1 MENVVIIDS
10 IRTPMGRSKG
20 GAFRQVRAEEL
31 SAHLMTQL
39 LSRNPALNNNKN
51 DIDDIIW
58 GCVQQTLEQ
67 GFNIARNAALLT
79 DIPHTVPAVTV
90 NRLCGSS
97 MQALHDAARFI
108 MSGDANVVLVGGVEH
123 MGHVPMTHGIDIN
136 RKLAIH
142 ISTASAAM
150 GLTAEMLA
158 RQNQISRTEQDE
170 FALRSHQKAAEATH
184 HGWFNNEIV
193 ATAGHDI
200 DGNLVAIKQDEVIR
214 FDANLASLTALPPVF
229 DPISGSVTAGNSSAL
244 SDGAAAILVTSEKYA
259 KTQGLRV
266 RAKIRSMSVIG
277 CAPAIM
283 GYGPVP
289 ATKIALQ
296 RANLTLQD
304 IDVFEI
310 NEAFAAQALACL
322 KDLQLIDKMEEK
334 VNLHGGAIAL
344 GHPLGCSGARIITS
358 LLNIMERKDA
368 QFGLATMCI
377 SFGQGIATLVE
388 RIK

>member
-1 MENVVIIDS
+1 MENIVIIDS

-39 LSRNPALNNNKN
+39 LSRNPALNSNKN

-108 MSGDANVVLVGGVEH
+108 KSGDANVVLVGGVEH
-123 MGHVPMTHGIDIN
+123 MGHVPMTHGIDLNSKI
-136 RKLAIH
+136 AVH
-142 ISTASAAM
+142 VSTASASM

-158 RQNQISRTEQDE
+158 RQCQISRVEQDE
-170 FALRSHQKAAEATH
+170 FALRSHQRAAEATKQ
-184 HGWFNNEIV
+184 GWFNDEIV
-193 ATAGHDI
+193 ATVGHDI

-214 FDANLASLTALPPVF
+214 FDANLASLAALPPVF
-229 DPISGSVTAGNSSAL
+229 DPTSGSITAGNSSAL
-244 SDGAAAILVTSEKYA
+244 SDGASAIVVTSEKYA
-259 KTQGLRV
+259 KTRELRI

-277 CAPAIM
+277 CDPAIM

-289 ATKIALQ
+289 ATTMALK
-296 RANLTLQD
+296 RAKLTLQD

-322 KDLQLIDKMEEK
+322 KDLRLIDKMEEK

-377 SFGQGIATLVE
+377 GFGQGIATLIE

>member
-1 MENVVIIDS
+1 MENIVIIDS

-39 LSRNPALNNNKN
+39 LSRNPALNKN
-51 DIDDIIW
+51 EIDDIIW

-97 MQALHDAARFI
+97 MQELHDAARFI
-108 MSGDANVVLVGGVEH
+108 MSGDANVALVGGVEH
-123 MGHVPMTHGIDIN
+123 MGHVPMTHGIDLNSKIA
-136 RKLAIH
+136 LH
-142 ISTASAAM
+142 VSTASASM

-158 RQNQISRTEQDE
+158 RQCQISRVEQDE
-170 FALRSHQKAAEATH
+170 FALRSHQRATEATKQ
-184 HGWFNNEIV
+184 GWFNDEIV
-193 ATAGHDI
+193 ATVGHDI
-200 DGNLVAIKQDEVIR
+200 DGNLVAINQDEVIR
-214 FDANLASLTALPPVF
+214 FDASLASLTALPPVF
-229 DPISGSVTAGNSSAL
+229 DPVSGSITAGNSSAL
-244 SDGAAAILVTSEKYA
+244 SDGASAILVTSEKYA
-259 KTQGLRV
+259 KTRELRI

-277 CAPAIM
+277 CDPAIM

-289 ATKIALQ
+289 ATTMALK
-296 RANLTLQD
+296 RAKLTLQD

-322 KDLQLIDKMEEK
+322 KDLRLIDKMEEK

-358 LLNIMERKDA
+358 LLNVMERKDA

-377 SFGQGIATLVE
+377 GFGQGIATLVE

>member
-1 MENVVIIDS
+1 MENIVIIDS

-39 LSRNPALNNNKN
+39 LSRNPALNKN
-51 DIDDIIW
+51 EIDDIIW

-108 MSGDANVVLVGGVEH
+108 MSGDANVALVGGVEH
-123 MGHVPMTHGIDIN
+123 MGHVPMTHGIDLNSKIA
-136 RKLAIH
+136 LH
-142 ISTASAAM
+142 VSTASASI

-158 RQNQISRTEQDE
+158 RQCQISRVEQDE
-170 FALRSHQKAAEATH
+170 FALRSHQRATEATKQ
-184 HGWFNNEIV
+184 GWFNDEIV
-193 ATAGHDI
+193 ATVGHDI
-200 DGNLVAIKQDEVIR
+200 DGNLVAINQDEVIR
-214 FDANLASLTALPPVF
+214 FDASLASLTALPPVF
-229 DPISGSVTAGNSSAL
+229 DPVSGSITAGNSSAL
-244 SDGAAAILVTSEKYA
+244 SDGASAILVTSEKYA
-259 KTQGLRV
+259 KTRELRI

-277 CAPAIM
+277 CDPAIM

-289 ATKIALQ
+289 ATTMALK
-296 RANLTLQD
+296 RAKLTLQD

-322 KDLQLIDKMEEK
+322 KDLRLIDKMEEK

-358 LLNIMERKDA
+358 LLNVMERKDA

-377 SFGQGIATLVE
+377 GFGQGIATLVE

>member
-1 MENVVIIDS
+1 MENIVIIDS

-31 SAHLMTQL
+31 SARLMTQL

-123 MGHVPMTHGIDIN
+123 MGHVPMTHGIDLNSKIAVN
-136 RKLAIH
+136 V
-142 ISTASAAM
+142 STASASM
-150 GLTAEMLA
+150 GLTAEMLT
-158 RQNQISRTEQDE
+158 RQYQISRVEQDE
-170 FALRSHQKAAEATH
+170 FALRSHQRAAEATKQ
-184 HGWFNNEIV
+184 GWFNNEIV
-193 ATAGHDI
+193 ATVGHDI

-214 FDANLASLTALPPVF
+214 FDANLASLATLPPVF
-229 DPISGSVTAGNSSAL
+229 DPVSGSITAGNSSAL
-244 SDGAAAILVTSEKYA
+244 SDGASSILVTSEKYA
-259 KTQGLRV
+259 KTRALRI

-277 CAPAIM
+277 CDPSIM

-289 ATKIALQ
+289 ATTMALK
-296 RANLTLQD
+296 RAKLTLQD

-322 KDLQLIDKMEEK
+322 KDLHLIDKIDEK

-358 LLNIMERKDA
+358 LLNVMERKDA

-377 SFGQGIATLVE
+377 GFGQGIATLIE

>member
-1 MENVVIIDS
+1 MKNIVIIDS

-39 LSRNPALNNNKN
+39 LSRNPALNKN
-51 DIDDIIW
+51 EIDDIIW

-108 MSGDANVVLVGGVEH
+108 MSGDANVALVGGVEH
-123 MGHVPMTHGIDIN
+123 MGHVPMTHGIDLNSKIA
-136 RKLAIH
+136 LH
-142 ISTASAAM
+142 VSTASASM

-158 RQNQISRTEQDE
+158 RQCQISRVEQDE
-170 FALRSHQKAAEATH
+170 FALRSHQRATEATKQ
-184 HGWFNNEIV
+184 GWFNDEIV
-193 ATAGHDI
+193 ATVGHDI
-200 DGNLVAIKQDEVIR
+200 DGNLVAINQDEVIR
-214 FDANLASLTALPPVF
+214 FDASLASLTALPPVF
-229 DPISGSVTAGNSSAL
+229 DPVSGSITAGNSSAL
-244 SDGAAAILVTSEKYA
+244 SDGASAILVTSEKYA
-259 KTQGLRV
+259 KTRELRI

-277 CAPAIM
+277 CDPAIM

-289 ATKIALQ
+289 ATTMALK
-296 RANLTLQD
+296 RAKLTLQD

-322 KDLQLIDKMEEK
+322 KDLRLIDKMEEK

-358 LLNIMERKDA
+358 LLNVMERKDA

-377 SFGQGIATLVE
+377 GFGQGIATLVE

>member
-1 MENVVIIDS
+1 MENIVIIDS

-123 MGHVPMTHGIDIN
+123 MGHVPMTHGIDLNSKI
-136 RKLAIH
+136 AVH
-142 ISTASAAM
+142 VSTASASM
-150 GLTAEMLA
+150 GLTAEMLT
-158 RQNQISRTEQDE
+158 RQYQISRVEQDE
-170 FALRSHQKAAEATH
+170 FALRSHQRAAEATKQ
-184 HGWFNNEIV
+184 GWFNDEIV
-193 ATAGHDI
+193 ATVGHDI

-214 FDANLASLTALPPVF
+214 FDANLASLATLSPVF
-229 DPISGSVTAGNSSAL
+229 DPVCGSITAGNSSAL
-244 SDGAAAILVTSEKYA
+244 SDGASSILVTSEKYA
-259 KTQGLRV
+259 KTRELRI

-277 CAPAIM
+277 CDPAIM

-289 ATKIALQ
+289 ATTMALK
-296 RANLTLQD
+296 RAKLTLQD

-310 NEAFAAQALACL
+310 NEAFAAKVLACL
-322 KDLQLIDKMEEK
+322 KDLHLIDKIDEK

-358 LLNIMERKDA
+358 LLNVMERKDA

-377 SFGQGIATLVE
+377 GFGQGIATLIE